1 MVCVE
6 NRDRWKI
13 QKVWKNTVWVLYTF
27 YYIHIFPI
35 WRISW
40 LSSLFS
46 HDWGAK
52 LSIAKGILSSQRLQI
67 VSSLLI
73 ILSPFLF
80 ILQPFLLP
88 PSVCFG
94 SPFNHVGTLMAAKKQ
109 QILKH
114 FTHLIFQV
122 RHIAYIYMSLLC
134 CDEKFVP
141 KFVPWISCAKLHLL
155 LLWKSRKYSKV
166 TIIITMQR
174 HHRHHHS
181 ILK

>member
-1 MVCVE
+1 MGMGRLGEWSRNAHIEKKVICIVFFLIFRNWFCFSQILVANWLVWRPASE
-6 NRDRWKI
+6 WYVWRTAIDGKYKKFERI
-13 QKVWKNTVWVLYTF
+13 QWVLYTF

-94 SPFNHVGTLMAAKKQ
+94 SPFNHVGTLMAAKTQ
-109 QILKH
+109 FNI
-114 FTHLIFQV
+114 
-122 RHIAYIYMSLLC
+122 
-134 CDEKFVP
+134 
-141 KFVPWISCAKLHLL
+141 
-155 LLWKSRKYSKV
+155 
-166 TIIITMQR
+166 
-174 HHRHHHS
+174 
-181 ILK
+181 

>member
-1 MVCVE
+1 MASCIRMVCVE

-73 ILSPFLF
+73 ILSPLLF

-94 SPFNHVGTLMAAKKQ
+94 SPFNHVGTLMAARKKIPKTKSKFSDGA
-109 QILKH
+109 ILH
-114 FTHLIFQV
+114 IFTGVFFAVMKNSSKNLFLEYLVQN
-122 RHIAYIYMSLLC
+122 C
-134 CDEKFVP
+134 
-141 KFVPWISCAKLHLL
+141 ISSSC
-155 LLWKSRKYSKV
+155 
-166 TIIITMQR
+166 
-174 HHRHHHS
+174 
-181 ILK
+181 

>member
-1 MVCVE
+1 MASCIRMVCVE

-73 ILSPFLF
+73 ILSPLLF
-80 ILQPFLLP
+80 ILQPFCCLRLFVLDH
-88 PSVCFG
+88 PSI
-94 SPFNHVGTLMAAKKQ
+94 TLEHWWL
-109 QILKH
+109 LKH
-114 FTHLIFQV
+114 NLTFREAQDTNTSSRLFSDAHLQT
-122 RHIAYIYMSLLC
+122 
-134 CDEKFVP
+134 
-141 KFVPWISCAKLHLL
+141 WTLL
-155 LLWKSRKYSKV
+155 LLLVHPTWVIPPLIDFRG
-166 TIIITMQR
+166 I
-174 HHRHHHS
+174 
-181 ILK
+181 